1 MFVGCTIHVLCFCRM
16 VVHPSMTSFRVGA
29 IYTPLAKDLKGV

>member
-1 MFVGCTIHVLCFCRM
+1 M